1 MLLEVK
7 MRISWD
13 FRIHPELLKLFPESR
28 PFNSRFTHIL
38 LLPLSSQSFSVSLFK
53 KFKRSCLFFSITSTS
68 TNSSRSSAMFPN
80 SFLIT
85 SLISQRSSHKREPVC
100 SCMVVPLSGGDLDNG
115 FRSWRDLERV
125 LEGVSRESRDVSQ
138 EYWIFGNRCT
148 MKYFKDCLRNS
159 SSKRGYGFVQNTL
172 SIVNLTLDNI
182 VQNSWKKF
190 YSVLKLKQIPT
201 VFTMLV
207 IEHY

>member
-1 MLLEVK
+1 MSIPFNHKYLYKFLEVECYV
-7 MRISWD
+7 S
-13 FRIHPELLKLFPESR
+13 KLFLDY
-28 PFNSRFTHIL
+28 FID
-38 LLPLSSQSFSVSLFK
+38 FSK
-53 KFKRSCLFFSITSTS
+53 KFAQKGTC
-68 TNSSRSSAMFPN
+68 MF
-80 SFLIT
+80 LY
-85 SLISQRSSHKREPVC
+85 
-100 SCMVVPLSGGDLDNG
+100 VVLLSGGDLDNG

-148 MKYFKDCLRNS
+148 MKYIKDCLRNS

-190 YSVLKLKQIPT
+190 YSVLKLKQLRYLPCLSLNIINRSSRCQVT
-201 VFTMLV
+201 SCN
-207 IEHY
+207 